1 MIVSV
6 FSAQLGSILNTCAA
20 LVYEAFW
27 KRGFSLGDDFRIVSV
42 FSVELDSTANTCAAS
57 VYEAFWKRGFSLRDD
72 FRIVS
77 VFSAELGSTANTCA
91 ASVYE
96 AFWKR
101 GFSLGDDFRIV
112 SVFSVELG
120 STANT
125 CAASV
130 YEAFWKRGFFWEMT
144 SRLSPYSALSLG
156 RQWIHVGFSL
166 CCFWKNFTRFLRVRF
181 LSCPLLCT
189 TCAGWSRQC
198 RIAWRCRRCSSCA
211 VVDVVVF
218 MQRQVPGSPGTRFR
232 SVHRQV
238 RDGLKWAFC
247 LIFEAF
253 FALRPA
259 GREGQGGGDAGSLL
273 PGVLPHQLGA
283 FVMGHG

>member
-1 MIVSV
+1 MHCVSLRG
-6 FSAQLGSILNTCAA
+6 FL
-20 LVYEAFW
+20 EA
-27 KRGFSLGDDFRIVSV
+27 RGFSLG
-42 FSVELDSTANTCAAS
+42 
-57 VYEAFWKRGFSLRDD
+57 DD

-96 AFWKR
+96 AFWML

-166 CCFWKNFTRFLRVRF
+166 CGFWKNFTRFLREGGLGPRG
-181 LSCPLLCT
+181 PAA
-189 TCAGWSRQC
+189 CALVCGYV
-198 RIAWRCRRCSSCA
+198 AVDKGCA
-211 VVDVVVF
+211 VSLRVWC
-218 MQRQVPGSPGTRFR
+218 SC
-232 SVHRQV
+232 VHCR
-238 RDGLKWAFC
+238 
-247 LIFEAF
+247 
-253 FALRPA
+253 
-259 GREGQGGGDAGSLL
+259 
-273 PGVLPHQLGA
+273 
-283 FVMGHG
+283 M